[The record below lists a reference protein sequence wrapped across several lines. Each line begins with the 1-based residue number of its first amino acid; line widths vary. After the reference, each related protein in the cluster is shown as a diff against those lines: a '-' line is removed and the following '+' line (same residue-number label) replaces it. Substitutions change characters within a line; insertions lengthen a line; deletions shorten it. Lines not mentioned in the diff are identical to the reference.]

1 MRQSEHFPLLE
12 PSQQKP
18 GFDTR
23 LGSKRRRLDLAMEP
37 DERLVRTLGHKR
49 YVKYDI
55 RGVAPQGAR
64 SCATM
69 RATSRRGPLES
80 REATGESDMVTV
92 NYDDLSIAFDFV
104 SSAGPME
111 HRAYVS
117 VDTGAIYWI
126 SETNPIEEDELPD
139 DLETSDRYIEIPHK
153 NELDLGSRLAL
164 RFVEGRLPD
173 RYAEVVTFF
182 RHRGAYARLKELLAA
197 DGCLEEWYAFEAEAA
212 ERALRE
218 WCNANEIH
226 LVESGG
232 QPSA

>member
-1 MRQSEHFPLLE
+1 
-12 PSQQKP
+12 
-18 GFDTR
+18 
-23 LGSKRRRLDLAMEP
+23 
-37 DERLVRTLGHKR
+37 
-49 YVKYDI
+49 
-55 RGVAPQGAR
+55 
-64 SCATM
+64 M
-69 RATSRRGPLES
+69 RATSRRDPLAS
-80 REATGESDMVTV
+80 REATAESDMVTV

-153 NELDLGSRLAL
+153 NELDLGNRLAL

-173 RYAEVVTFF
+173 RYAEAVTFF

-197 DGCLEEWYAFEAEAA
+197 DGCLEEWYAFEAESA

-218 WCNANEIH
+218 WCKANEIH

-232 QPSA
+232 QQSA